1 MRLYSQYP
9 KIGQRGKR
17 QGSKD
22 EPQVEVNKFG
32 YNPALER
39 RLAYKYLPAAS
50 KGNEHQFINVNY
62 LIAEPDFET
71 AYRSDVQRIETRGKM
86 AIKDSDEIKRDEE
99 FNAVEASYRRVRQ
112 VMLQKKFETLH
123 RDHTQ
128 ADANEQRRWAALV
141 ETVEK
146 DKRAAIKAGPISQK
160 GLKET
165 YEDKSFIKMMRGPFS
180 GLDSREGLREDNF
193 YTCADED
200 LINAARTD
208 ALRILVIGKPR
219 AGKTNLSKNLA
230 QRLDLVHIN
239 VDSWLA
245 ALLAKIKAYE
255 PPEDLEE
262 GQQPPRFLSDLE
274 ESVHKA
280 LQTGSG
286 PNDEQL
292 VEILRIMIHSPQ
304 AVLKGYVLD
313 LSFYERQSKDN
324 ISADN
329 SWAGLIK

>member
-1 MRLYSQYP
+1 
-9 KIGQRGKR
+9 
-17 QGSKD
+17 
-22 EPQVEVNKFG
+22 
-32 YNPALER
+32 
-39 RLAYKYLPAAS
+39 
-50 KGNEHQFINVNY
+50 
-62 LIAEPDFET
+62 
-71 AYRSDVQRIETRGKM
+71 
-86 AIKDSDEIKRDEE
+86 
-99 FNAVEASYRRVRQ
+99 
-112 VMLQKKFETLH
+112 
-123 RDHTQ
+123 
-128 ADANEQRRWAALV
+128 
-141 ETVEK
+141 
-146 DKRAAIKAGPISQK
+146 
-160 GLKET
+160 
-165 YEDKSFIKMMRGPFS
+165 MMRGPFS

-200 LINAARTD
+200 LIDAARTD
-208 ALRILVIGKPR
+208 ALKILVIGKPR

-274 ESVHKA
+274 EAVHKA

-286 PNDEQL
+286 PNDDQL

-304 AVLKGYVLD
+304 AVLKGFVLD

-324 ISADN
+324 LSADN